1 MSTQS
6 VIEHHI
12 QALAEGNLDEIMA
25 DYSVDCVFI
34 ANDNC
39 IVGTDGIR
47 TVFQGAVANG
57 GFAVTMQH
65 AIYHDE
71 AAYITWTVPGV
82 ISLGTD
88 TFIVKGD
95 AIVLQTNAMALTSA

>member
-47 TVFQGAVANG
+47 AVFQGAVANG

-71 AAYITWTVPGV
+71 AAYITWSGPGM